1 MKQTASQLVALQTAM
16 WRLKAE
22 MRVDE
27 QAKQDMRDLAWEELH
42 VRYQLRSLQ
51 IRIEISEKVR
61 WNVDNV
67 MPNRLCWKKWK
78 IKTRMNQPHLGWIV
92 ERLKNKEC
100 SNKEAKIQNQEC
112 SKSLRRALPPGYGGW
127 VGSCVNQSSIPCPVW
142 RVQPMVHPVWKLI
155 LQTFKMAAL
164 GPV

>member
-1 MKQTASQLVALQTAM
+1 MKQIASQLVALQTAM

-61 WNVDNV
+61 
-67 MPNRLCWKKWK
+67 
-78 IKTRMNQPHLGWIV
+78 
-92 ERLKNKEC
+92 
-100 SNKEAKIQNQEC
+100 
-112 SKSLRRALPPGYGGW
+112 
-127 VGSCVNQSSIPCPVW
+127 
-142 RVQPMVHPVWKLI
+142 
-155 LQTFKMAAL
+155 
-164 GPV
+164 

>member
-1 MKQTASQLVALQTAM
+1 
-16 WRLKAE
+16 

-67 MPNRLCWKKWK
+67 MPNLLFLKK
-78 IKTRMNQPHLGWIV
+78 V
-92 ERLKNKEC
+92 KNKNPHEP
-100 SNKEAKIQNQEC
+100 A
-112 SKSLRRALPPGYGGW
+112 RFG
-127 VGSCVNQSSIPCPVW
+127 VNSRKTKKQ
-142 RVQPMVHPVWKLI
+142 RV
-155 LQTFKMAAL
+155 FE
-164 GPV
+164 